1 MSKDDKS
8 LSHSTWNCKYH
19 IVFAPKYRRM
29 VIYGKLKA
37 EIGRIL
43 RELCDRKGMEIIEAN
58 ACPDHIHMLVSIPPK
73 MAVSEFVGE
82 TDLATA
88 NLELAAEWDY
98 ERNEGI
104 TPDMVTAYSNKS
116 VFWKCAKGHSWVA
129 TINNRTKGY
138 NCPYCSG
145 RMAIVG
151 ETDLATLNTKLALEW
166 DYERNKG
173 VTPEM
178 VTAHSDKKYF
188 WRCKKGHSWV
198 ASIANRSKGTGCP
211 YCR

>member
-1 MSKDDKS
+1 MVTAHSDKKYYWKCKEG
-8 LSHSTWNCKYH
+8 HSWQTTPNSRSRGH
-19 IVFAPKYRRM
+19 
-29 VIYGKLKA
+29 G
-37 EIGRIL
+37 
-43 RELCDRKGMEIIEAN
+43 
-58 ACPDHIHMLVSIPPK
+58 CPYCTGQLPI
-73 MAVSEFVGE
+73 VGE
-82 TDLATA
+82 TDLATV
-88 NLELAAEWDY
+88 NPELAAEWDY

-151 ETDLATLNTKLALEW
+151 ETDLATLNTKLASEW

-178 VTAHSDKKYF
+178 ATAHSDKKYY
-188 WRCKKGHSWV
+188 WRCKKDIHGWLL
-198 ASIANRSKGTGCP
+198 
-211 YCR
+211 